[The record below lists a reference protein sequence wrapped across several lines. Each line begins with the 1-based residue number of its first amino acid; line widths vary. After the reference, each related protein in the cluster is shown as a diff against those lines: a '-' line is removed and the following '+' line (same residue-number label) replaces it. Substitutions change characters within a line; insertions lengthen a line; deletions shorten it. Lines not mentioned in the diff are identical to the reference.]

1 MPDKT
6 SEPIIKEALE
16 RFKESQDGTLF
27 SRQAYEDDTRFA
39 RLSDQWPDDI
49 KKQRQKEGRPCHT
62 INKLPALI
70 RQVANES
77 RQNKP
82 SIVVRP
88 VDNGADPDTAEVI
101 SGLIRSIERN
111 KAGIAYDTA
120 IDHALS
126 GGFGFFEIGIDYAHD
141 ETFDMEC
148 VIKRIPNALM
158 VHWDSNSTEFD
169 SSDWCYAFVSDLLT
183 KEEFKKRYPKAEEVS
198 FDGSS
203 ADDHMT
209 AWSGDKELVRVAAY
223 WLREECTRTLL
234 MLQGPNG
241 MVNVREDALPNL
253 AKQALKNTGV
263 DLGGQLKDAELAKL
277 YLQLMQ
283 LQQVR
288 EREVTYHEVTRK
300 IISGAEVLEGDGDDG
315 KWPGSTI
322 PICPVWG
329 EEIILD
335 GKRHFRSM
343 IRDAKDPQAMHNFWR
358 SATTEL
364 VALAPRAPWVGPKGF
379 VPKGMEQKWAT
390 ANNRSHAY
398 LEYEPVAGAAAPQRQ
413 AFAGVPAGALQ
424 EAVSANEDMQAIT
437 GIYPSSI
444 GARSNETSGKA
455 ILTRERQGDVS
466 NFHFI
471 DNLSRAIEGAGRILV
486 EIIPSVYT
494 QRETIRILGD
504 DMKEKVV
511 KLGQQEGNQDPSG
524 QGQERLYDLSV
535 GKYDVEVE
543 TGPSFATQREET
555 RETLIELMRAVPQS
569 ASILGDV
576 MIEHM
581 DFQGADKIAKRL
593 QMLLPPQIQQ
603 MEGIQTPPHQA
614 PQVNPLEQEKTKA
627 QIESLRAAALANLAK
642 AGVAQN
648 DQHLQLLEIVLNA
661 LQTAQPQPIPG
672 APAGQP
678 APVPPGNPAGPQ
690 PQA

>member
-1 MPDKT
+1 MPAPKT
-6 SEPIIKEALE
+6 GEPIIREALE
-16 RFKESQDGTLF
+16 RFTESQDGTLF

-39 RLSDQWPDDI
+39 RLSDQWPE
-49 KKQRQKEGRPCHT
+49 KVRNQRQEEGRPCLV

-88 VDNGADPDTAEVI
+88 VDNGADVATAEVI
-101 SGLIRSIERN
+101 NGLIRSIERN
-111 KAGIAYDTA
+111 KASLAYDTA

-126 GGFGFFEIGIDYAHD
+126 GGFGFFEIGIEYAHD
-141 ETFDMEC
+141 DTFDMEC

-158 VHWDSNSTEFD
+158 VHWDPTTTAFD
-169 SSDWCYAFVSDLLT
+169 SSDWEFAFVSDLLT
-183 KEEFKKRYPKAEEVS
+183 KEQFKQRYPKAEEIS
-198 FDGSS
+198 FEGM
-203 ADDHMT
+203 AQDDHMSM
-209 AWSGDKELVRVAAY
+209 WSTDDELIRVAAY
-223 WLREECTRTLL
+223 WLREEETRELIL
-234 MLQGPNG
+234 FDGPNG
-241 MVNVREDALPNL
+241 QVSLREDSLPFL
-253 AKQALKNTGV
+253 AKQALQTGGINI
-263 DLGGQLKDAELAKL
+263 GGQLKDAQLAQAYIQLSGLTELRRRTVKF
-277 YLQLMQ
+277 
-283 LQQVR
+283 
-288 EREVTYHEVTRK
+288 HKVTRK
-300 IISGAEVLEGDGDDG
+300 IISGVEVLEGDGKDG
-315 KWPGSTI
+315 EWPGSTI

-364 VALAPRAPWVGPKGF
+364 VALAPRAPFIMEEGSIPKGQ
-379 VPKGMEQKWAT
+379 EAKWQT
-390 ANNRSHAY
+390 ANNRSHPFLTY
-398 LEYEPVAGAAAPQRQ
+398 TKGSQIPQRQ
-413 AFAGVPAGALQ
+413 PFAGVPAGALQ

-455 ILTRERQGDVS
+455 ILTRERQGDIS

-494 QRETIRILGD
+494 ERETIRILGD

-511 KLGQQEGNQDPSG
+511 LLGQQAGNQPTQDG
-524 QGQERLYDLSV
+524 QRLYDLSV
-535 GKYDVEVE
+535 GKYDVEVK
-543 TGPSFATQREET
+543 TGPSYGTQREET

-576 MIEHM
+576 LIEHM
-581 DFQGADKIAKRL
+581 DFQGADKVAKRL
-593 QMLLPPQIQQ
+593 QMLLPPAIQKA
-603 MEGIQTPPHQA
+603 EGIQGAQPAQ
-614 PQVNPLEQEKTKA
+614 PQVNPLDDEEKKA
-627 QIESLRAAALANLAK
+627 KIENLRAAAMASLAK
-642 AGVAQN
+642 AQATQRGIATDEMELVLKLL
-648 DQHLQLLEIVLNA
+648 DSLQ
-661 LQTAQPQPIPG
+661 PSGIPG
-672 APAGQP
+672 APLGQEP
-678 APVPPGNPAGPQ
+678 QVQPGNPAVPA
-690 PQA
+690 QA